1 MANLSSSVGSGSDQR
16 GEPSSRVARFQKLYM
31 ESTLLRVIGALFCHD
46 AKPARTRSGKIQ
58 LNKGAEEKHIEILPH
73 PNYGQPGPLAHKTLI
88 ALMKKH
94 SDYGRPIQRD
104 VSFSKRELS
113 RLIGRSKWGGRDSEQ
128 LAFALHSI
136 QGSFITASF
145 KGENGSGRS
154 ALAAG

>member
-1 MANLSSSVGSGSDQR
+1 
-16 GEPSSRVARFQKLYM
+16 M
-31 ESTLLRVIGALFCHD
+31 ESTLLRVIGALLCHD
-46 AKPARTRSGKIQ
+46 AKRARTRTGKIQ
-58 LNKGAEEKHIEILPH
+58 LNKGADEKHIEILPH

-94 SDYGRPIQRD
+94 SNYGQPIQRD

-113 RLIGRSKWGGRDSEQ
+113 RLIGRSEWGGRDSEQ

-145 KGENGSGRS
+145 KGENGVLLRRS
-154 ALAAG
+154 LHHLPARNFAARSLPR

>member
-1 MANLSSSVGSGSDQR
+1 
-16 GEPSSRVARFQKLYM
+16 M

-46 AKPARTRSGKIQ
+46 AKRARTRTGKIH

-88 ALMKKH
+88 ALLKKH

-113 RLIGRSKWGGRDSEQ
+113 RLIGRVSGAGATASSLHLRST
-128 LAFALHSI
+128 AFRALSSQ
-136 QGSFITASF
+136 QGSKARMALTTKTAS
-145 KGENGSGRS
+145 RS
-154 ALAAG
+154 FRASSCSAPTPTTTPHRGLHGHPR